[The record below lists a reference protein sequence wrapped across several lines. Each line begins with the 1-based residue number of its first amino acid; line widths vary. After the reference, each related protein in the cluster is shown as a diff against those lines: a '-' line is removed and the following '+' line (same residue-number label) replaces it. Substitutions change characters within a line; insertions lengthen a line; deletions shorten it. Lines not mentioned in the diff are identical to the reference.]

1 MKTSKQ
7 ETAYKF
13 VEAHK
18 MGEPIEILGVK
29 FMIKKIQLNWPQ
41 LGFEADIELEEVIEL

>member
-13 VEAHK
+13 VEAYK
-18 MGEPIEILGVK
+18 SGKTIEILGAK
-29 FMIKKIQLNWPQ
+29 FVVKKIQLSWPQ